1 MSDIQLPKPARQG
14 PWPGDPAMYS
24 EAQMRAMYQHGYAAA
39 LSQPAGV
46 ADATKSVC
54 DGCQHLKTEWWRD
67 HLDNDETD
75 SGTSATCTKDGRNI
89 TAYWREGSARPNWCP
104 LLAAAPAASAKY
116 CSDER
121 PCIPC
126 FSNNGPCED
135 APAASGGECNCA
147 SGRGAEHCVVHAH
160 AAWDA
165 PKPPSGASQSSNP
178 NPVTPGLS
186 SESGA
191 SVSERAVEMLAQEVE
206 KDMTAC
212 ADDIRAG
219 KLHGMAAAS
228 IRAIEHALSSPRQ
241 EGEVLARGWFH
252 ALPEFDD
259 YEFHDDASG
268 AGKNCSG
275 CISAMIVNEGNTA
288 ASTQGDD
295 NE

>member
-1 MSDIQLPKPARQG
+1 MNALERLRAVLCAPDGEVVIDGTDADRSIVA
-14 PWPGDPAMYS
+14 
-24 EAQMRAMYQHGYAAA
+24 EALKELDTA

-46 ADATKSVC
+46 PEGGLEAF
-54 DGCQHLKTEWWRD
+54 
-67 HLDNDETD
+67 TD
-75 SGTSATCTKDGRNI
+75 YFVKNYPGPDTIIYDPKWHAPRI
-89 TAYWREGSARPNWCP
+89 FRAAQRAIQ
-104 LLAAAPAASAKY
+104 AAAPAASAKY

-165 PKPPSGASQSSNP
+165 PQPPSGASQSSNH

-186 SESGA
+186 SGSGA
-191 SVSERAVEMLAQEVE
+191 SVSERARNFLAGEVAHDYP
-206 KDMTAC
+206 KMA
-212 ADDIRAG
+212 RALVSG
-219 KLHGMAAAS
+219 KSMESYVLVPHCL
-228 IRAIEHALSSPRQ
+228 RALERALSSPRQ
-241 EGEVLARGWFH
+241 EGECVGEVVAEGY
-252 ALPEFDD
+252 ALHECVSF
-259 YEFHDDASG
+259 Y
-268 AGKNCSG
+268 AGVKQLPIGTKLYTHPS
-275 CISAMIVNEGNTA
+275 TA